1 MLSIH
6 NIGQRLFA
14 KYVLGLSQGTVSEL
28 LSKPK
33 SWDKLTEKGRDSY
46 RKMHAWVW
54 DDQAILLL
62 KTLIPRKGEL
72 LRSSNSSL
80 KQAPADS
87 EREERHHSEHRIN
100 KILSEVNK
108 SADKFPLAEPHP
120 ALLLPNNTD
129 ELKLAALSFYQNELS
144 QLQKLPVGMQGEQSE
159 EDNGQVGR
167 MTGGLAE
174 KYFISNYF

>member
-1 MLSIH
+1 MQCLLLRVRELLSVH

-33 SWDKLTEKGRDSY
+33 SWDKLTEKGQDSY

-72 LRSSNSSL
+72 LRSSNSL
-80 KQAPADS
+80 M
-87 EREERHHSEHRIN
+87 
-100 KILSEVNK
+100 K
-108 SADKFPLAEPHP
+108 SG
-120 ALLLPNNTD
+120 
-129 ELKLAALSFYQNELS
+129 KLAH
-144 QLQKLPVGMQGEQSE
+144 
-159 EDNGQVGR
+159 
-167 MTGGLAE
+167 
-174 KYFISNYF
+174 